1 MGGGCARAPRLAV
14 FLVCQ
19 HRDADRL
26 PPFTR
31 GGGDEQRMVQMSE
44 VSRRDLDAKMRAAL
58 QGGTMK
64 TTKEFARVVGVSKD
78 RADSSLARVTRW
90 GREKKK

>member
-1 MGGGCARAPRLAV
+1 
-14 FLVCQ
+14 
-19 HRDADRL
+19 
-26 PPFTR
+26 
-31 GGGDEQRMVQMSE
+31 MSE

-64 TTKEFARVVGVSKD
+64 TTKEFALVVGVSKD
-78 RADSSLARVTRW
+78 RADSSLARVTRQ